1 MPVHVHVL
9 PLLCAPHHWPPC
21 ALCSG
26 LYPLQFLVNQFV
38 KTPVT
43 SLVAL
48 VNANGV
54 SLDGWFALSGDVQLQ
69 NLALT

>member
-1 MPVHVHVL
+1 MCPTPL
-9 PLLCAPHHWPPC
+9 PPHTTSRTPC

-54 SLDGWFALSGDVQLQ
+54 SLDGWFALSGNVQLQ